1 MKKSYVVFYVFVLL
15 VSVLSALFL
24 NKSFF
29 VETPVV
35 DDGYEIIGF
44 NVDMTVNHD
53 NTIYVKEDIRVV
65 FHEEFRHGIYRSLP
79 KINNVTYAK
88 NDKIVNR
95 NYKVDYDSITA
106 NVLADYYSDSDYIV
120 LKLGDENKTVET
132 NRNYT
137 YTIEY
142 NISLGDDRDV
152 DFDFFYFNI
161 IGSGWDTTIKNAS
174 FDITFEKP
182 VQNQNLKLYVRDD
195 EIHTL
200 NLTDNG
206 TKINYTYPGILQPF
220 EAMTVAI
227 EMEQGYFNV
236 IKTSSKALSYDVVML
251 VIVLLILLISFIIKK
266 ANSNPKDLV
275 SIVEFHIPDDLNSSE
290 AGYLIDGELSD
301 HDIVSLIVY
310 WANQGYLAI
319 KEENKKFY
327 LTKLKDMYWKDKNYN
342 QYEKKLFDKIF
353 AKSSKDVEIDHI
365 GSECY
370 TEIQNAILN
379 IKTKHDANSF
389 SQRAKSGRNVSAVLM
404 AVGAF
409 LVSNFVNSYIF
420 MKNGLIFNVAF
431 AVLIYFSLK
440 TLISIK
446 DNEFK
451 LGFVGRK
458 SKYIVWL
465 IMSVVLITFYE
476 ITCFDL
482 YVDTLGAKIFVA
494 IIYYVVAYLIYTTN
508 IRTSSGMDKLGSLVG
523 LREYI
528 EKAEKPQLEYLVEEN
543 PSAYYDILPFAYVLG
558 VSDIWINKFED
569 IKISNPSW
577 LSSDMD
583 EALFTNYYY
592 SKILLSSLNT
602 TQRSIS
608 AFRTNKA
615 ISDFTKNISSGGSG
629 SSGGFGGFSGGG
641 FGGGGGG
648 SW

>member
-24 NKSFF
+24 NKPFS

-182 VQNQNLKLYVRDD
+182 VQNQYLTLYVGDD
-195 EIHTL
+195 EVQTL
-200 NLTDNG
+200 NLTDDG

-220 EAMTVAI
+220 EAMTVAV

-251 VIVLLILLISFIIKK
+251 VIVLLILLISFVIKK

-494 IIYYVVAYLIYTTN
+494 IIYYVIAYLIYTTN

-528 EKAEKPQLEYLVEEN
+528 EKAEKSQLEYLVEEN